1 MLRKRLTKPVIILN
15 YINLGRQAL
24 EAQRDDCTIL
34 VYRLHLDAREKDI
47 FKLFAEANI
56 GRIIDIKVIRDPR
69 TSKSKGV
76 AYVEFESQESVVLA
90 SSLSGHQIYG
100 KYFPRQF

>member
-1 MLRKRLTKPVIILN
+1 MV
-15 YINLGRQAL
+15 LGRQAL

-47 FKLFAEANI
+47 FKFFAEANI

-69 TSKSKGV
+69 TCKPKGV
-76 AYVEFESQESVVLA
+76 AYVEFETQESVVLA
-90 SSLSGHQIYG
+90 SALSGHQIYG
-100 KYFPRQF
+100 KYFLGNNHYKAPP